1 MSKPG
6 ADHADFIPTRRTLL
20 SRLKN
25 LDDNESWRAFF
36 NTYWKLIYGVALR
49 AGLTSAEAQDVV
61 QETVLAVTR
70 SIGTFKYDPRA
81 CAFKTWLMRVTRS
94 KVVNQFRSRDRHRL
108 VQSLEGVP
116 LDGGTPLDQ
125 IEDPSANVLEAAW
138 EEEWAKN
145 LMDAAIARVK
155 RRVHAEQFQLFDF
168 HVLKEWPVLKVSRT
182 FEVSVGQ
189 VYLAKHRISKL
200 LKKEVQTL
208 ETKGW

>member
-1 MSKPG
+1 MSKPD
-6 ADHADFIPTRRTLL
+6 AARAEFIPTRRTLL

-25 LDDNESWRAFF
+25 LDDNESWRTFF

-49 AGLTSAEAQDVV
+49 AGLTSPEAQDVV

-70 SIGTFKYDPRA
+70 SIGTFKYDPNA

-94 KVVNQFRSRDRHRL
+94 RVLNQLRSRDKHRL
-108 VQSLEGVP
+108 VDPIED
-116 LDGGTPLDQ
+116 LDLHGAHLDQ
-125 IEDPSANVLEAAW
+125 IADPSANALEAAW
-138 EEEWAKN
+138 EEEWERN

-155 RRVHAEQFQLFDF
+155 RMVDAEQFQIFDF
-168 HVLKEWPVLKVSRT
+168 YVLKEWPVLKVSRT
-182 FEVSVGQ
+182 FGVSAGQ

-200 LKKEVQTL
+200 LKQEVQTL